1 VDVVRLRKNMSLTQL
16 QFARRFGFPVG
27 TLRHW
32 EHGTRRP
39 KGASLVLLNVI
50 KRDPG
55 AVFRA
60 LRPNRGQ
67 EI

>member
-50 KRDPG
+50 KRNPG